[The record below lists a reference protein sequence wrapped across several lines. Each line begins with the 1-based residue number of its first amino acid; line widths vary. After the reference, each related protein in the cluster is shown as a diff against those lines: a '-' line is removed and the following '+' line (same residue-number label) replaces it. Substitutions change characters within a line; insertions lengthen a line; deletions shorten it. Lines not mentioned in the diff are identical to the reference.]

1 MTTTPNEPVEN
12 PPAPD
17 RDPDA
22 NPDID
27 PQPQPDEGDKPSEP
41 DTRPGSVPVKPSSGD
56 PPLTADPDVT

>member
-17 RDPDA
+17 RDPDT

-27 PQPQPDEGDKPSEP
+27 PQPEP
-41 DTRPGSVPVKPSSGD
+41 DRGGNPDVSPGSVPVEPSSGD
-56 PPLTADPDVT
+56 EPLTADPELH